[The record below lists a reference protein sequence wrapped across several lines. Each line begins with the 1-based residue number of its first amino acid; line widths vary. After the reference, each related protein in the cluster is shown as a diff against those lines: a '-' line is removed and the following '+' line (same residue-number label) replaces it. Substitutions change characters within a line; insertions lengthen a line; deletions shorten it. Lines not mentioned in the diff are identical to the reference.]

1 MASVTSLSCLAS
13 QIRRGAVEDEGA
25 SEGSSRVA
33 RPNGLDALRLTPVY
47 QPNVVLLD
55 VLMPGML
62 AIDVLK
68 VLRRDHPAI
77 PVVMV
82 TGILDEAA
90 ARELLARGALDYVRK
105 PFNLEA
111 LAGIL
116 ETAMVLRG
124 GARPAA
130 RRAAQLGVE
139 PPPIPAPIRAASS
152 PIRRRRVLSCGRCAA
167 RDAFG

>member
-1 MASVTSLSCLAS
+1 VASVTSLSCLAS

-105 PFNLEA
+105 A
-111 LAGIL
+111 LQP
-116 ETAMVLRG
+116 RG
-124 GARPAA
+124 PRGHPRDGHGASGR
-130 RRAAQLGVE
+130 G
-139 PPPIPAPIRAASS
+139 AASS
-152 PIRRRRVLSCGRCAA
+152 PPGGTAGS
-167 RDAFG
+167 